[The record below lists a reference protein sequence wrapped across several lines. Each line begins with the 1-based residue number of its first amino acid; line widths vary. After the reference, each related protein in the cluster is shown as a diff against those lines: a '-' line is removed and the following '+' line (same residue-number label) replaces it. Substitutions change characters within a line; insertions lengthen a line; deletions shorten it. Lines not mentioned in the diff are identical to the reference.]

1 MLIVIIFVS
10 TRVVTVV
17 ENLVLS
23 PQGRYRAGEVS
34 LRKGA
39 TTLPSKPHIEQGAQA
54 GYHTTVPKFI
64 DPVLAKTSPKRSFLI
79 IENERFGLVSRVNWS
94 YKFKHCSPC

>member
-23 PQGRYRAGEVS
+23 PQGRYRAGEVA

-54 GYHTTVPKFI
+54 GYRHNCAQIYRPSFRKNKPKTLIFNHW
-64 DPVLAKTSPKRSFLI
+64 KRAFCACFS
-79 IENERFGLVSRVNWS
+79 
-94 YKFKHCSPC
+94 